1 MSPRQNLVALIGLVL
16 IGLHYWFSDQRGA
29 IGGTL
34 FGSGS
39 GPAATFQG
47 APNDPRNGAL
57 IGAGGDPPRSEQRT
71 GHPVPSCD
79 RTGHAVPVRE
89 RDRKDR
95 RAVNAH
101 SAIVQLGAVLAL
113 LVVSIVVAGESSNAG
128 ELMVAL
134 WATLL
139 VLWLI
144 HHFNP

>member
-1 MSPRQNLVALIGLVL
+1 M
-16 IGLHYWFSDQRGA
+16 
-29 IGGTL
+29 
-34 FGSGS
+34 
-39 GPAATFQG
+39 
-47 APNDPRNGAL
+47 
-57 IGAGGDPPRSEQRT
+57 
-71 GHPVPSCD
+71 
-79 RTGHAVPVRE
+79 
-89 RDRKDR
+89 
-95 RAVNAH
+95 NAH